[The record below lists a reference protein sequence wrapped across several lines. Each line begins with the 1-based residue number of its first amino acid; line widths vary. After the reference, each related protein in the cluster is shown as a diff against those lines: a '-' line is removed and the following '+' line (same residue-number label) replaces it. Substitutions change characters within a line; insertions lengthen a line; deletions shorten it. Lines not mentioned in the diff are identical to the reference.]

1 MILKEIDL
9 FKGTDYTVMEKITD
23 TCTEELFDK
32 DTVIFKGGEPA
43 RYLYILDEGNINL
56 VIEKGA
62 SFTFS
67 LTEHGTVFGWS
78 SMAES
83 GFYTSSAVCATDS
96 KLIKLDSKEL
106 DKIYKQ
112 HPEVGVTILRRLMD
126 VFSDR
131 LLSSYQA
138 HLHLLTT
145 QGSQTPP
152 SYG

>member
-32 DTVIFKGGEPA
+32 DTIIFNGGEPA
-43 RYLYILDEGNINL
+43 RYLYILDEGHIKL

-67 LTEHGTVFGWS
+67 LTGRGTVFGWS

-83 GFYTSSAVCATDS
+83 GLYTSSAVCATDS
-96 KLIKLDSKEL
+96 KLIKLDSKAL

-112 HPEVGVTILRRLMD
+112 HPEVGITILRRLMH

-131 LLSSYQA
+131 LLSAYLA
-138 HLHLLTT
+138 HSHLLST

>member
-9 FKGTDYTVMEKITD
+9 FKETEYAVMEKITD
-23 TCTEELFDK
+23 TCTEEIFDK
-32 DTVIFKGGEPA
+32 GTVIFKSGEAA
-43 RYLYILDEGNINL
+43 RYLYILEEGSINL
-56 VIEKGA
+56 LVEREA

-67 LTEHGTVFGWS
+67 LTERGTVFGWS

-83 GFYTSSAVCATDS
+83 GLYTSSAICELDS
-96 KLIKLDSKEL
+96 KIIKLDSKGL
-106 DKIYKQ
+106 DKLFKQ
-112 HPEVGVTILRRLMD
+112 HPEVGVTILRRLIN

-131 LLSSYQA
+131 LLSAYQA
-138 HLHLLTT
+138 HLHILSA

>member
-9 FKGTDYTVMEKITD
+9 FKGTDYAVMEKITD
-23 TCTEELFDK
+23 TCTEKIFDK
-32 DTVIFKGGEPA
+32 NTVIFERGEAA
-43 RYLYILDEGNINL
+43 RYLYILEEGSIKL
-56 VIEKGA
+56 VIEKEA

-67 LTEHGTVFGWS
+67 LTKHGTVFGWS

-83 GFYTSSAVCATDS
+83 GLYTSSAVCETDS
-96 KLIKLDSKEL
+96 KVIKLDNKGL
-106 DKIYKQ
+106 NKIFKQ

-131 LLSSYQA
+131 LLSAYLA
-138 HLHLLTT
+138 HSHLLTV

>member
-9 FKGTDYTVMEKITD
+9 FKGTDYTIMEEVTD
-23 TCTEELFDK
+23 TSTEEIVDK
-32 DTVIFKGGEPA
+32 DTVLFKVGEPA
-43 RYLYILDEGNINL
+43 RYLYILDEGSINL

-62 SFTFS
+62 SFTFA
-67 LTEHGTVFGWS
+67 LTERGTVFGWS

-83 GFYTSSAVCATDS
+83 GLYTSSAVCATDS
-96 KLIKLDSKEL
+96 KLIKLDSKAL
-106 DKIYKQ
+106 DKIFKQ
-112 HPEVGVTILRRLMD
+112 HPEIGVTILRRLMN

-131 LLSSYQA
+131 LLSAYQA

-145 QGSQTPP
+145 HGSQTPP